1 LFHEIFINKCVTRNL
16 YLGINIIIRESMPRR
31 IEYNVIGIISEP
43 KRVEILKL
51 LGSHGSL
58 RFSEI
63 KDELHLS
70 REETSNLSYHIR
82 ILQGHG
88 LIEKDI
94 RTQQYV
100 LTGLGRKILNLI
112 SEIESSMSYSSKL
125 LVRTSK
131 PGLEPFD
138 PQKIVSSL
146 IREAK
151 LPRSLA
157 EDIAREVESRL
168 SKMPVKYLTS
178 TFIRE
183 MVNAVLAERGLDD
196 VRLQVMR
203 LGLPVHDVHQIIF
216 GDEKKIKSPKSIHYK
231 LSSSMLRDY
240 TLYRLFSKDI
250 ADAHSSG
257 DIHIIDLEDW
267 PLSVVNMSHDQHVL
281 LNYKFDSDTEPFLP
295 SIEDGSLN
303 EVLMRITYLLSNFDQ
318 EVSGGQS
325 IPFFNFLIAPYV
337 QNLSDE
343 KLVSYFRHFIY
354 DLNNILTWRNKL
366 TLSLGLHTDLPKGLE
381 DLEVKINGELH
392 MLSDYIDESHRVF
405 NALITALSYNS
416 SNSRP
421 FPLPILHVYLESL
434 SEESKSNLKRAVN
447 LNLLGRSVTFINK
460 LKTTQLNTIYTND
473 LYRLMLSSSN
483 VIQRAI
489 GSAVAINMPRLV
501 MKSNLNE
508 NMLSSF
514 LGDTIR
520 SAIKVSESKNSL
532 LELMSKN
539 GTLPHI
545 LHEYKGSFYINNDNT
560 FHIIT
565 PVGLREA
572 MLLLTD
578 TDYLFEPSAKSLLNK
593 VLEEINKIIKEYS
606 EQENIKILFAQ
617 NIRDEPTYRFS
628 ILDRKLYPKYYSM
641 LMAKIKPG
649 RYSNGFVEE
658 WRIIDTQEFL
668 ALESEMDTFLPG
680 GHVTKIWLGEPPPSI
695 DIIVDHLIKT
705 FTSYNINAIQYNRNF
720 IFCRACGNLSGG
732 IQSSCPICG
741 ARGKYL
747 TYYAHVEN
755 GYQFIT
761 DDDTRLSV
769 IERSSYELS

>member
-1 LFHEIFINKCVTRNL
+1 
-16 YLGINIIIRESMPRR
+16 MPRR

-63 KDELHLS
+63 KDALHLS
-70 REETSNLSYHIR
+70 REETSNLSYHMR

-88 LIEKDI
+88 LIEKDLG
-94 RTQQYV
+94 TQQYI

-131 PGLEPFD
+131 PALEPFD

-183 MVNAVLAERGLDD
+183 MVNSVLAERGLDD

-203 LGLPVHDVHQIIF
+203 LGLPVHDVHQTIF
-216 GDEKKIKSPKSIHYK
+216 GNEKKIKSPRSIHYS

-240 TLYRLFSKDI
+240 TLLRLFSKDI

-267 PLSVVNMSHDQHVL
+267 PLSVVNVSHDQYIL
-281 LNYKFDSDTEPFLP
+281 LNYKFDNDVEPFLP
-295 SIEDGSLN
+295 SITNGSLN
-303 EVLMRITYLLSNFDQ
+303 EVLMRIIYLISNFDQ
-318 EVSGGQS
+318 EVSSGQS

-337 QNLSDE
+337 RNLSDE
-343 KLVSYFRHFIY
+343 ELVSYFKHFIY
-354 DLNNILTWRNKL
+354 DLNNMLMWRNKL

-381 DLEVKINGELH
+381 KLEIKINGELH
-392 MLSDYIDESHRVF
+392 TLSDYVDESHRVF
-405 NALITALSYNS
+405 NALIAALSNHS
-416 SNSRP
+416 SNGRP
-421 FPLPILHVYLESL
+421 FLLPILHVYLESL
-434 SEESKSNLKRAVN
+434 SNESKNNLKHAVN
-447 LNLLGRSVTFINK
+447 LNLSGSSVTFINK
-460 LKTTQLNTIYTND
+460 LKSTQLNTIYTND
-473 LYRLMLSSSN
+473 LYRLILSRLN
-483 VIQRAI
+483 DIQQAI
-489 GSAVAINMPRLV
+489 GSVVAVNMPRLV

-520 SAIKVSESKNSL
+520 SVIKISESKNSL
-532 LELMSKN
+532 LELMSRN
-539 GTLPHI
+539 GTLPHV
-545 LHEYKGSFYINNDNT
+545 LHEYKGSSYINNDNT

-572 MLLLTD
+572 ILLLTD
-578 TDYLFEPSAKSLLNK
+578 TDYLFESSAKSLLSK
-593 VLEEINKIIKEYS
+593 ILEEINKIIKEYS
-606 EQENIKILFAQ
+606 EQENIKVLFAQ
-617 NIRDEPTYRFS
+617 NIREEPTYRFS

-641 LMAKIKPG
+641 LMTSIKPG

-658 WRIIDTQEFL
+658 WRMIDTQEFL
-668 ALESEMDTFLPG
+668 SLESEMDIFLPG
-680 GHVTKIWLGEPPPSI
+680 GHTTKIWLSEPPPTI
-695 DIIVDHLIKT
+695 DMIVNHLIKT

-720 IFCRACGNLSGG
+720 VFCRACGSLSGG

-747 TYYAHVEN
+747 MYYAHVEN

-761 DDDTRLSV
+761 DDNTRLSV
-769 IERSSYELS
+769 IERSSYELN